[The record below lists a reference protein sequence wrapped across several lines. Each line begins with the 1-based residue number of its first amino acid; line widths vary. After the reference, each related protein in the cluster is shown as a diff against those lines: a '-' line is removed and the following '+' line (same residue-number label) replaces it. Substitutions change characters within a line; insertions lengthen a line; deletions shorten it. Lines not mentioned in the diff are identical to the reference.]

1 MIMNDDFSKDFTQQK
16 GKLGISASGFYP
28 TATTA
33 AGFILAAENVL
44 NKNPLLMAGELT
56 YVVMNNENV
65 DDCDDNDDGV
75 FDPICPKV
83 GNVWDALQV
92 LQE

>member
-1 MIMNDDFSKDFTQQK
+1 MIINDDPFKDFKQQK
-16 GKLGISASGFYP
+16 GKLGISVSGFYP

-44 NKNPLLMAGELT
+44 NKNPLLTAGELT